1 MERQTIENE
10 ALTLGAEE
18 RVSLADALL
27 SSLDAEATKA
37 IEEAWAEEAESRLA
51 GYRSGKVTALDG
63 GVVIAELRGRYKR

>member
-37 IEEAWAEEAESRLA
+37 IQEAWAE
-51 GYRSGKVTALDG
+51 
-63 GVVIAELRGRYKR
+63 